1 MSVIGRR
8 GPIQSRRVA
17 IGAGLA
23 ILAAVIIAVV
33 VAPSL
38 LHKPAQAPVPAA
50 PPGAFRPTDQQWEA
64 LTFASVT
71 ATGLREQVVA
81 DGRIA
86 AADPRTTQV
95 FAPVSGRIVRVIAQ
109 LGQAVRA
116 GQPLAELDG
125 VEFAQAAGDLA
136 SARVQLEAAQASE
149 TRIGALYK
157 DQGAALKDLQQAQ
170 SDLAAA
176 QNALQNA
183 RARLLSMGASASEVA
198 ALEKRQPGQP
208 PRFILRAPI
217 AGVVIQQAAS
227 NGQATG
233 PLTTGVTTPL
243 FTVSD
248 LSQVW
253 VVGALREEDA
263 GHARVGQ
270 AFEAT
275 LTAAPDQIIRGRI
288 DYVSPVLDPV
298 TRRVVV
304 RGTVANPQGRLRP
317 EMFVSFALLGETSQG
332 PTVPSEAVIYEGD
345 QAHVW
350 VAEARSHLLRL
361 KPVKPGR
368 SMGGSIEILSGLT
381 SGDVVVSKGA
391 LFVDQAAKAD

>member
-1 MSVIGRR
+1 MGVIKRR
-8 GPIQSRRVA
+8 GPIHRRRFA
-17 IGAGLA
+17 IAAGLV
-23 ILAAVIIAVV
+23 ILAAVITAVLV
-33 VAPSL
+33 TPSL
-38 LHKPAQAPVPAA
+38 LGKPAQAPGPAA
-50 PPGAFRPTDQQWEA
+50 PSGSFRPTDQQWKA
-64 LTFASVT
+64 LTFATV
-71 ATGLREQVVA
+71 APTGFRQEVVA

-95 FAPVSGRIVRVIAQ
+95 FAPVSGRIIRVVAR

-136 SARVQLEAAQASE
+136 SARVQQEAARASE
-149 TRIGALYK
+149 TRIGMLYK
-157 DQGAALKDLQQAQ
+157 DQGASLKDWQQAQ
-170 SDLAAA
+170 SDLAVA

-183 RARLLSMGASASEVA
+183 RARLLSMGVSALEVA
-198 ALEKRQPGQP
+198 GLEKRAPGQP
-208 PRFILRAPI
+208 PRFVLRAPI
-217 AGVVIQQAAS
+217 SGVVIQQAAS
-227 NGQATG
+227 DGQAVG

-243 FTVSD
+243 FTLSD

-263 GHARVGQ
+263 GKARVGQ
-270 AFEAT
+270 AFEAR
-275 LTAAPDQIIRGRI
+275 LTAAPDQVIRGRI
-288 DYVSPVLDPV
+288 DYVSPVLDPL

-304 RGTVANPQGRLRP
+304 RGPVANPQGQLRP
-317 EMFVSFALLGETSQG
+317 DMFVMFSLLGGTTEG
-332 PTVPSEAVIYEGD
+332 PSAPSEAVIYEGD

-350 VAEARSHLLRL
+350 VADARSHLLRL

-368 SMGGSIEILSGLT
+368 SMGGSIEILSGLS
-381 SGDVVVSKGA
+381 SGEIVVSKGA